1 MFIVVLGDICR
12 RQKGEASLDSSV
24 VTQQINAGE
33 RPCGVD
39 PELSPGFGRAP
50 VGMAA
55 TRENK
60 THIIDEGEQ
69 DRFVR

>member
-1 MFIVVLGDICR
+1 
-12 RQKGEASLDSSV
+12 

-69 DRFVR
+69 DRLVR